1 MGTLKATECYRKEVR
16 TDQAGTV
23 HSHWFSNIYG
33 YLPHPPTFRFS
44 RCGAQKPARES
55 AIGHSVVC
63 GPYLEKYWPR
73 HSVTVGDILCARMAR
88 REAGGPS
95 SDPCALRGGG
105 RLLGAVS
112 RTFSL
117 RREDR
122 RIPDS
127 MALEKDLGEFRD
139 FRT

>member
-1 MGTLKATECYRKEVR
+1 M
-16 TDQAGTV
+16 
-23 HSHWFSNIYG
+23 
-33 YLPHPPTFRFS
+33 
-44 RCGAQKPARES
+44 
-55 AIGHSVVC
+55 
-63 GPYLEKYWPR
+63 
-73 HSVTVGDILCARMAR
+73 TVGDILCARMAR

-95 SDPCALRGGG
+95 SDLCALRGGG

-122 RIPDS
+122 RIPGS